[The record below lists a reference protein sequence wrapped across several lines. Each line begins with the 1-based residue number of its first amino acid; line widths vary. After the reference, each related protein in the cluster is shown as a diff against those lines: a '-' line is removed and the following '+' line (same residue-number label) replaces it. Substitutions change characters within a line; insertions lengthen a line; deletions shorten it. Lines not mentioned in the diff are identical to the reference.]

1 MALDA
6 ATLALIKVDYEESG
20 LTVAA
25 IGEKYGHSP
34 SYISRLARIHGWI
47 LRTQRLGRTPRMS
60 AVLSQQARA
69 LIAHRLC
76 SIINKKLDQMEKDMD
91 SGVLTSPDLERD
103 SKTIGSMV
111 VGVERIVP
119 RLEEDKVSKRDAAEA
134 APLADDDAVMRLQ
147 LEIIERFERIQRRR
161 EAARGSE

>member
-6 ATLALIKVDYEESG
+6 ATLALIKVDYEESS

-91 SGVLTSPDLERD
+91 SGVLTSPTSNAIPRRSARWWSAWRKSFLG
-103 SKTIGSMV
+103 SKKI
-111 VGVERIVP
+111 
-119 RLEEDKVSKRDAAEA
+119 K
-134 APLADDDAVMRLQ
+134 
-147 LEIIERFERIQRRR
+147 
-161 EAARGSE
+161 

>member
-1 MALDA
+1 MALDPA
-6 ATLALIKVDYEESG
+6 MLAPMKVDYEESS

-25 IGEKYGHSP
+25 IGEKYGCSA
-34 SYISRLARIHGWI
+34 SYVSRMARSTDGSCA
-47 LRTQRLGRTPRMS
+47 RSARPAAAAP

-69 LIAHRLC
+69 LIAHRMC

-111 VGVERIVP
+111 IGVEKIVLGP
-119 RLEEDKVSKRDAAEA
+119 RDR
-134 APLADDDAVMRLQ
+134 
-147 LEIIERFERIQRRR
+147 
-161 EAARGSE
+161 